1 MQWELLFCP
10 YLFNGLII
18 FARHAMKYVDG
29 LLRAIGN
36 TPLVKLDFDTQ
47 VTMLAKLEYTNPGG
61 SIKDRSALY
70 MIEYAERTG
79 KLKPGG
85 TIVEATSG
93 NQGIA
98 LAMIGAIK
106 GYRVIITVPDRTAEE
121 KIAVLRAYGAQVY
134 ICKNTDSHL
143 DSAGY
148 HAKAEA
154 ILAQTPDAYM
164 PDQYFNKLNAQA
176 HYHSTGREI
185 WEQTEGKV
193 THVIMGTGTCGTI
206 SGVGKFL
213 KEKNPSVKIIGV
225 DAATSYYSSN
235 EPKAYNVEGLGI
247 DVESEVLDESV
258 IDEIIPISDKDA
270 FESTRRIAHEK
281 GLLVGISSGA
291 VFHVAQEYAKKLGK
305 DDVVVMIFA
314 DSGRAYLKKV
324 FQDLPVAPARLTEKF
339 SDKNQ
344 PLQV

>member
-1 MQWELLFCP
+1 
-10 YLFNGLII
+10 
-18 FARHAMKYVDG
+18 MKYVDG
-29 LLRAIGN
+29 LLKAIGN
-36 TPLVKLDFDTQ
+36 TPLVKLDFGTQ
-47 VTMLAKLEYTNPGG
+47 ATMLGKLEYTNPGG

-70 MIEYAERTG
+70 MVEYAEKTG

-98 LAMIGAIK
+98 LAMIGAVK

-121 KIAVLRAYGAQVY
+121 KIAVLRAYGAEVHV
-134 ICKNTDSHL
+134 CKNTDSHH
-143 DSAGY
+143 DAAGY

-154 ILAQTPDAYM
+154 LLAQTPGAYM
-164 PDQYFNKLNAQA
+164 PDQYFNKLNAEA
-176 HYHSTGREI
+176 HYYSTGPEI
-185 WEQTEGKV
+185 WKQTDGKV

-213 KEKNPSVKIIGV
+213 KEQNPAIKIVGV
-225 DAATSYYSSN
+225 DAATSYYSSD

-258 IDEIIPISDKDA
+258 VDEIIPISDHDA
-270 FESTRRIAHEK
+270 FASTRSLAREK
-281 GLLVGISSGA
+281 GLLLGISSGA
-291 VFHVAQEYAKKLGK
+291 VVHVARSYAQKLTK

-324 FQDLPVAPARLTEKF
+324 FQETAVEPARTIQNF
-339 SDKNQ
+339 IDKNQ